1 MSEANFEKQVQQ
13 EMLGFKIKPSE
24 EVWTKV
30 EERIRKKKRRRIFF
44 ILFFAGLALLGYW
57 QRDLLF
63 SEKVTVITETVSVPQ
78 ENESTVDS
86 IKNSIPG
93 NINQADPVKK
103 NIEKSKNVLT
113 KNEKQPDMV
122 KEKIIPG
129 KKVMRINKSADE
141 VVIKT
146 NQVLEKPVSFQI
158 KSIIDEP
165 KEIKILK
172 DSSVVKINAATKTTD
187 SIEIAAVKID
197 TAIPK
202 EIEKIS
208 NSIVKTENKVQKDP
222 IQKPEP
228 IDSIQKSEL
237 KTDTMAATKKQP
249 AISKK
254 WKWGVL
260 VTPGISSFV
269 NQAFLFSANKSA
281 DFNNSPSS
289 GGVTVPQPARPSK
302 RESGFA
308 LQLGGF
314 VKRNI
319 SRKAQLSLGLQ
330 YSFYSDHILIGGRRD
345 SILNY
350 TPQSMTLND
359 ASRVYGTANSFNNY
373 TNHYHFI
380 ELPVE
385 LHVQLNKNP
394 DKPFFLDMGF
404 IAGQLI
410 STNALVYDT
419 AFGGIYFDGKKQLN
433 KTQFSL
439 TSGFSWTISSKKIL
453 WSIGPLINVHLN
465 RLLDNSFESEK
476 YLFMPGIRTK
486 IIFPGKN

>member
-1 MSEANFEKQVQQ
+1 K
-13 EMLGFKIKPSE
+13 
-24 EVWTKV
+24 
-30 EERIRKKKRRRIFF
+30 
-44 ILFFAGLALLGYW
+44 
-57 QRDLLF
+57 D
-63 SEKVTVITETVSVPQ
+63 
-78 ENESTVDS
+78 STIDS
-86 IKNSIPG
+86 IKNSNPG
-93 NINQADPVKK
+93 NINQADPVKE

-113 KNEKQPDMV
+113 KQEKQVDLL
-122 KEKIIPG
+122 KEKIIPV
-129 KKVMRINKSADE
+129 KKEKQINKVSD
-141 VVIKT
+141 VVVAKT
-146 NQVLEKPVSFQI
+146 NRDLEKPVSFQI

-172 DSSVVKINAATKTTD
+172 DSSVVKINAATKTSD

-197 TAIPK
+197 TATPK

-208 NSIVKTENKVQKDP
+208 DSIVKTENKVQKD
-222 IQKPEP
+222 
-228 IDSIQKSEL
+228 SIQKSES

-254 WKWGVL
+254 WKWGVQ